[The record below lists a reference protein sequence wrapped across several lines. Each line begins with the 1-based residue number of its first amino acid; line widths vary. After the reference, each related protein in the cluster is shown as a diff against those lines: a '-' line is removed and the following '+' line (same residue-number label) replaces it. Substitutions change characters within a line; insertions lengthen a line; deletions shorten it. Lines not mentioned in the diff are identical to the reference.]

1 VIRAIMQAGAVAA
14 LLLASGG
21 AYADDPVSF
30 FLQERWQLPTYPGP
44 LPEYT
49 YSGICYQGM
58 HSEPWPNM
66 QGFRCARNH

>member
-1 VIRAIMQAGAVAA
+1 VSRSLVKAGAVAA
-14 LLLASGG
+14 FLLVSGG
-21 AYADDPVSF
+21 AYADDPTSV
-30 FLQERWQLPTYPGP
+30 LLRDRGQLPAYPGP
-44 LPEYT
+44 VPEYT